1 MKSMVRQK
9 NKINFLYSIV
19 NGGWSLCNMTITDT
33 KEPKRAL
40 DRRGFLNKR
49 YKILI
54 ILSIM
59 LAVSWLAVSF
69 FSQDK
74 KTAEEYAN
82 NFFSYPIPP
91 ETKMLEQGFDY
102 GVGYGGGPSGNSG
115 RPIVVAYKKLSSELS
130 EKEVYD
136 YYNEQERAFEIYFE
150 GDEEINKTSDGRTW
164 YEGNTRE
171 NLHTKDNTGE
181 PIEFIVQVRSEFATA
196 FGDLARY

>member
-1 MKSMVRQK
+1 M
-9 NKINFLYSIV
+9 
-19 NGGWSLCNMTITDT
+19 
-33 KEPKRAL
+33 
-40 DRRGFLNKR
+40 
-49 YKILI
+49 I
-54 ILSIM
+54 ILSII
-59 LAVSWLAVSF
+59 LAASWLAVSF

-74 KTAEEYAN
+74 KNAEEYAN

-91 ETKMLEQGFDY
+91 ETKMLEHGFDYGVGY

-130 EKEVYD
+130 EKELYD

-150 GDEEINKTSDGRTW
+150 GDEEVNKTPDGRTW
-164 YEGNTRE
+164 YEGKTRE

>member
-1 MKSMVRQK
+1 MV
-9 NKINFLYSIV
+9 NDS
-19 NGGWSLCNMTITDT
+19 WSLCNMTITDT

-54 ILSIM
+54 ILSLI

-74 KTAEEYAN
+74 KTAEEFAN
-82 NFFSYPIPP
+82 KVFSYPLPLK
-91 ETKMLEQGFDY
+91 TKVLEQGFDY
-102 GVGYGGGPSGNSG
+102 GVSYGGGPWGSGG
-115 RPIVVAYKKLSSELS
+115 QPTVVVYKKLSSELS

-136 YYNEQERAFEIYFE
+136 YYKEQERAFEIYFE

-164 YEGNTRE
+164 YEGKTRE
-171 NLHTKDNTGE
+171 NLHPKENTGKT
-181 PIEFIVQVRSEFATA
+181 IEFIVQVRSEFATA